1 MTQHIFITGATSGIG
16 RAIALAAAS
25 EKMAVTITGLEA
37 PDEPQGEVAQ
47 LQAEIADKGA
57 PYQAYFQLDATDGA
71 AVRTVIEQAAQAYGA
86 LHILVNNAGIQHV
99 APIDEFETQAW
110 DKVIAVNLS
119 AAFHSIAASL
129 AHMRKAGFGRIINI
143 ASVHGLVA
151 SAQKGAYV
159 AAKHGLIGLTK
170 TVALETAQHPITCN
184 AICPG
189 WVRTPLVEAQI
200 TARAEKAGRSVRE
213 EARLLVAE
221 KQPSERFVTP
231 EEIAEMVLFLA
242 SDKAGSITGSHFVMD
257 GGWTA
262 Q

>member
-1 MTQHIFITGATSGIG
+1 MTKHIFITGATSGIG

-25 EKMAVTITGLEA
+25 AKMAVTITGLEA
-37 PDEPQGEVAQ
+37 SEEVCE
-47 LQAEIADKGA
+47 LLTEIADKGA
-57 PYQAYFQLDATDGA
+57 SYQAYYQLDATDGA
-71 AVRTVIEQAAQAYGA
+71 AVREVVSQAAQAYGGV
-86 LHILVNNAGIQHV
+86 HMVVNNAGIQHV
-99 APIDEFETQAW
+99 APIDEFAPEAW
-110 DKVIAVNLS
+110 DRVIAVNLS
-119 AAFHSIAASL
+119 AAFHAIAASL
-129 AHMRKAGFGRIINI
+129 PHMRQAGFGRIINI

-170 TVALETAQHPITCN
+170 TVALETAQQAITCN

-200 TARAEKAGRSVRE
+200 EARAAKAGRSVAE

-242 SDKAGSITGSHFVMD
+242 SDNAGSITGSHFVMD

>member
-1 MTQHIFITGATSGIG
+1 MTQHILITGATSGIG

-25 EKMAVTITGLEA
+25 AKMAVTITGLEA
-37 PDEPQGEVAQ
+37 ADEVSD
-47 LQAEIADKGA
+47 LLAELDDKGA
-57 PYQAYFQLDATDGA
+57 AYCAYYRLDASDGA
-71 AVRTVIEQAAQAYGA
+71 AVRDVVEQAARAYGA
-86 LHILVNNAGIQHV
+86 LHMLVNNAGIQHV
-99 APIDEFETQAW
+99 APIDDFAPEAW
-110 DKVIAVNLS
+110 DRVIAVNLS

-129 AHMRKAGFGRIINI
+129 PHMRAAGFGRIINI

-170 TVALETAQHPITCN
+170 TVALETARQNITCN

-200 TARAEKAGRSVRE
+200 EARATQAGRTVAE